1 MTDGKMIDALNKQIG
16 EELFSAYLYLAMSA
30 DFEAKSLP
38 GFAGWMRAQA
48 EEEIE
53 HAMRIFAYINDRGGR
68 AVMEAIGKP
77 QTEWKSPLDA
87 FQAAYDHE
95 RHISKCI
102 DDLVTQARAA
112 GDFATE
118 SFLKWFVDEQV
129 EEEKSADEI
138 VQKLK
143 MFSDSSESIYLLDK
157 ELGKREKEEE

>member
-48 EEEIE
+48 GEEIE
-53 HAMRIFAYINDRGGR
+53 HAMRIFTYISDRGGR

-102 DDLVTQARAA
+102 DDLVTQASAA
-112 GDFATE
+112 NDFATE

-129 EEEKSADEI
+129 EEEKSADEN

-157 ELGKREKEEE
+157 ELGQREKEED